1 MCYSKDNL
9 EKLFA
14 WTSSGRNCKIYICV
28 LGREVIALSFVTRLQ
43 WFFKSRWASYA
54 IAVGLMT
61 CVSLL
66 SIIPPKMIGNTIDHI
81 GKGDLTASGLSQ
93 TVLLLVGLSLL
104 LYVMVYTW
112 ITTLFGN
119 SALIEKLLR
128 GRLLAHLTRMTPA
141 FFQRNST
148 GQLMALATNDVLA
161 IGQTAGYG
169 VMTLVNTL
177 VGASV
182 VIVTMISLISFKL
195 MLAALIPLPALV
207 FVISKLG
214 NQVRNRFLEA
224 QASFGKMNDHALESI
239 SGIRVI
245 RSYVQED
252 HDLSAFD
259 KMTSEVMNKNKQVS
273 ILNALFQPIISL
285 IVGVSYSIGIGYGSY
300 LVFDGQITLGQLI
313 SFNIYLGMLIW
324 PMISFGE
331 FINVL
336 QRGSASADRLDT
348 ALAQPADV
356 LEPEAPTAVEA
367 PTRIEMKKLSFT
379 YPTSSHPSLNEISF
393 RLERGQTLG
402 IVGKTGSGKSTLLK
416 QLLRQFPVEQ
426 GKLLIS
432 GVPVEQIAL
441 DQMKRWVAYVP
452 QEHLLLS
459 KSIRDNIALGKPDA
473 SHSQIARAV
482 EMASFTQDIAQM
494 PEGLE
499 TIVGENG
506 VMLSGG
512 QKQRLAIARALLID
526 SEILLLDDSLSAVDA
541 RTESRILHHIRQERA
556 GKTTLITT
564 HRLSAVSHA
573 NWILVLDEGRILEE
587 GTHDE
592 LMMLGGWYK
601 EQWER
606 QQMEASLE
614 E

>member
-1 MCYSKDNL
+1 L
-9 EKLFA
+9 LF
-14 WTSSGRNCKIYICV
+14 V
-28 LGREVIALSFVTRLQ
+28 MRLQ
-43 WFFKSRWASYA
+43 WFFKQRWGSYTLA
-54 IAVGLMT
+54 ITLMAL
-61 CVSLL
+61 VSLL
-66 SIIPPKMIGNTIDHI
+66 SMVPPKLIGDTIDQI
-81 GKGDLTASGLSQ
+81 NKGSLTGAALNQ
-93 TVLLLVGLSLL
+93 TVLLLSGLAVL
-104 LYVMVYTW
+104 LYVMVYLW

-128 GRLLAHLTRMTPA
+128 GRLFTHLTKMTPS

-148 GQLMALATNDVLA
+148 GQLMALATNDILA

-182 VIVTMISLISFKL
+182 VIIMMVSFISVKL
-195 MLAALIPLPALV
+195 MLAALIPLPFLV
-207 FVISKLG
+207 LVISKLG
-214 NQVRNRFLEA
+214 KKVRTRFMDA

-245 RSYVQED
+245 RSYVQEND
-252 HDLSAFD
+252 DLHAFD
-259 KMTSEVMNKNKQVS
+259 RMTSEVRDKNRRVS

-285 IVGVSYSIGIGYGSY
+285 IVGASYSIGIGYGAY
-300 LVFDGQITLGQLI
+300 LVFEGDITLGQLVA
-313 SFNIYLGMLIW
+313 FNMYLGMLIW

-336 QRGSASADRLDT
+336 QRGSASADRLET
-348 ALAQPADV
+348 SLAQKADV
-356 LEPEAPTAVEA
+356 MDVEAPMVMEAPTS
-367 PTRIEMKKLSFT
+367 IEMKQLTFT
-379 YPTSSHPSLNEISF
+379 YPTAENPSLDHISF
-393 RLERGQTLG
+393 HLERGETLG
-402 IVGKTGSGKSTLLK
+402 IVGRTGSGKSTLLK
-416 QLLRQFPVEQ
+416 QLLRQYPVDP
-426 GKLLIS
+426 GRLLIS
-432 GVPVEQIAL
+432 NISVEQLTIE
-441 DQMKRWVAYVP
+441 QMKHWVAYVP

-459 KSIRDNIALGKPDA
+459 KSIRANIALGLPEATDEE
-473 SHSQIARAV
+473 IARAV

-494 PEGLE
+494 PEGLG
-499 TIVGENG
+499 TVVGENG

-512 QKQRLAIARALLID
+512 QKQRLAIARALLMD

-541 RTESRILHHIRQERA
+541 RTENRILNHIRRERV
-556 GKTTLITT
+556 GKTTLIST

-573 NWILVLDEGRILEE
+573 DWILVLSEGRVLEE
-587 GTHDE
+587 GTHDH
-592 LMMLGGWYK
+592 LMLLGGWYK

>member
-1 MCYSKDNL
+1 M
-9 EKLFA
+9 
-14 WTSSGRNCKIYICV
+14 
-28 LGREVIALSFVTRLQ
+28 SFVNRLQ
-43 WFFKSRWASYA
+43 WFFKDRWRSYA
-54 IAVGLMT
+54 VAIGIMT
-61 CVSLL
+61 LVSLL
-66 SIIPPKMIGNTIDHI
+66 STIPPNLIGRTVDNIQ
-81 GKGDLTASGLSQ
+81 KEQLTEAGLTQ
-93 TVLLLVGLSLL
+93 TVLLLIGLSLL
-104 LYVMVYTW
+104 LYAMVYIW

-119 SALIEKLLR
+119 SVLIEKVLR
-128 GRLLAHLTRMTPA
+128 GRLLANLTRMTPA

-148 GQLMALATNDVLA
+148 GHLMALATNDVLA

-182 VIVTMISLISFKL
+182 VVIMMVSFVSFKL
-195 MLAALIPLPALV
+195 MIAALIPLPLLA

-214 NQVRNRFLEA
+214 KKVRTRFLDA
-224 QASFGKMNDHALESI
+224 QASFGKMNEHALQSI

-245 RSYVQED
+245 RSYVQEND
-252 HDLSAFD
+252 DLAAFD
-259 KMTSEVMNKNKQVS
+259 KVTSEVMLKNKKVS
-273 ILNALFQPIISL
+273 ILNALFQPVISL

-300 LVFDGQITLGQLI
+300 LVFQDEISLGQLI

-336 QRGSASADRLDT
+336 QRGSASADRLDE
-348 ALAQPADV
+348 V
-356 LEPEAPTAVEA
+356 LTQEPDLKDTDKPVPIKV
-367 PTRIEMKKLSFT
+367 PTRIEMKQLTFT
-379 YPTSSHPSLNEISF
+379 YPTASHPSLENISLQ
-393 RLERGQTLG
+393 LERGQTLG

-416 QLLRQFPVEQ
+416 QLLRQYPLEHER
-426 GKLLIS
+426 LMIA
-432 GVPVEQIAL
+432 GVPVEQITI
-441 DQMKRWVAYVP
+441 DQMRRWIAYVP

-473 SHSQIARAV
+473 SPEEIDRAI
-482 EMASFTQDIAQM
+482 EMASFTEDIALM

-499 TIVGENG
+499 TVVGENG

-541 RTESRILHHIRQERA
+541 RTESRILHHIRLERE
-556 GKTTLITT
+556 GKTTFITT

-573 NWILVLDEGRILEE
+573 DWIIVLSEGRIIEE

-592 LMMLGGWYK
+592 LMLFEGWYK

>member
-1 MCYSKDNL
+1 M
-9 EKLFA
+9 
-14 WTSSGRNCKIYICV
+14 
-28 LGREVIALSFVTRLQ
+28 SFVMKLR
-43 WFFKSRWASYA
+43 WFFKERWKYYVLA
-54 IAVGLMT
+54 ISLMI
-61 CVSLL
+61 CVNLL
-66 SIIPPKMIGNTIDHI
+66 ATIPPKMIGNTIDQI
-81 GKGDLTASGLSQ
+81 GSGSLTASSLSQ

-104 LYVMVYTW
+104 LYVITYVW

-119 SALIEKLLR
+119 SALVEKVLR
-128 GRLLAHLTRMTPA
+128 GRLLAHLTKMTPA

-169 VMTLVNTL
+169 VMTLVHTL

-182 VIVTMISLISFKL
+182 VIITMISLISFKL
-195 MLAALIPLPALV
+195 MIAALIPLPFLAL
-207 FVISKLG
+207 VISKLG
-214 NQVRNRFLEA
+214 QKVRVRFLAA
-224 QASFGKMNDHALESI
+224 QASFGQMNDHALESI

-252 HDLSAFD
+252 HDLVAFD
-259 KMTSEVMNKNKQVS
+259 KVTSEVMNKNRRVS
-273 ILNALFQPIISL
+273 MLNALFQPLTSL
-285 IVGVSYSIGIGYGSY
+285 IVGLSYSIGIGYGSY
-300 LVFDGQITLGQLI
+300 MVFHNEITLGQLI

-348 ALAQPADV
+348 ALTQKADIV
-356 LEPEAPTAVEA
+356 DVDAPIAVSVPE
-367 PTRIEMKKLSFT
+367 RIEMKELTFT
-379 YPTSSHPSLNEISF
+379 YPTANHPSLVNVSF
-393 RLERGQTLG
+393 QLERGQTLG
-402 IVGKTGSGKSTLLK
+402 IVGRTGSGKSTLLK
-416 QLLRQFPVEQ
+416 QLLRQFPIEP
-426 GKLLIS
+426 GKLLIA
-432 GVPVEQIAL
+432 GVPIERITL
-441 DQMKRWVAYVP
+441 DQVKRWVAYVP

-459 KSIRDNIALGKPDA
+459 KSIRDNVALGKHDA
-473 SHSQIARAV
+473 SPEEIARAI
-482 EMASFTQDIAQM
+482 EMASFTQDIEQM
-494 PEGLE
+494 PEGLA

-541 RTESRILHHIRQERA
+541 RTESRILQHIRKERA
-556 GKTTLITT
+556 GRTTLIST

-573 NWILVLDEGRILEE
+573 NWILVLDEGRIVEE
-587 GTHDE
+587 GTHEE
-592 LMMLGGWYK
+592 LMLFGGWYR